1 VRLIERVWSGDSA
14 ADKAIRAALS
24 PLELLYRAGVAL
36 RGSFYDTGLTRVQPS
51 PIPTISI
58 GNLTVG
64 GTGKTPVAA
73 WVARRLKSLGETPAI
88 VLRGYGGD
96 EPLVHSRINPDIPVI
111 VSPDRAAG
119 IAEAKS
125 KGATVAVLDDAFQHR
140 RAARD
145 VDVVLISADNW
156 QEQQHVLPAGPYRE
170 PMSALSRAS
179 AVIITRKAA
188 DDARVQ
194 SIKSAVKSRFAGLPI
209 AVASLSP
216 GEIVLA
222 KSTDARA
229 PIAQLAGKR
238 VCAIAA
244 VGNPGAFFEQLERVG
259 AQVTRQAYPDH
270 HPFSKGDVAALAAAS
285 RSVDYVVC
293 TLKDAVKL
301 EPSWPADGRPL
312 WYVSLAVAI
321 ESGKP
326 AIEEL
331 LARLSRRK
339 KAV

>member
-14 ADKAIRAALS
+14 ADKAIRTVLS

-36 RGSFYDTGLTRVQPS
+36 RGSFYDTGLARVQAS

-73 WVARRLKSLGETPAI
+73 WVASRLKSLGESPAI

-96 EPLVHSRINPDIPVI
+96 EPLVHSRINPGIPVI
-111 VSPDRAAG
+111 VSADRVAG

-125 KGATVAVLDDAFQHR
+125 RGATVAVLDDAFQHR

-145 VDVVLISADNW
+145 VDLVLISADDW
-156 QEQQHVLPAGPYRE
+156 QEEQHVLPAGPYRE
-170 PMSALSRAS
+170 TMSALSRAS
-179 AVIITRKAA
+179 AVVITRKSA
-188 DDARVQ
+188 DDSSVQ
-194 SIKSAVKSRFAGLPI
+194 NVERAVKLRFPRLPI
-209 AVASLSP
+209 VVASLHP
-216 GEIVLA
+216 AEIVLA
-222 KSTDARA
+222 RSTDERK
-229 PIAQLAGKR
+229 PVGQLSGMR

-270 HPFSKGDVAALAAAS
+270 HPFSNVDVARLAAAS

-301 EPSWPADGRPL
+301 
-312 WYVSLAVAI
+312 
-321 ESGKP
+321 
-326 AIEEL
+326 
-331 LARLSRRK
+331 
-339 KAV
+339 

>member
-1 VRLIERVWSGDSA
+1 MRLIERVWAGNSA
-14 ADKAIRAALS
+14 ADKAIRTALT

-36 RGSFYDTGLTRVQPS
+36 RGSFYDTGLARVQRS

-73 WVARRLKSLGETPAI
+73 WVAWRLKSLGESPAI

-96 EPLVHSRINPDIPVI
+96 EPLVHSRINPEIPVI
-111 VSPDRAAG
+111 VSADRVAG
-119 IAEAKS
+119 VAEAKS
-125 KGATVAVLDDAFQHR
+125 QGATVAVLDDAFQHR

-145 VDVVLISADNW
+145 VDLVLMSADNW
-156 QEQQHVLPAGPYRE
+156 QEEQHVLPAGPYRE

-179 AVIITRKAA
+179 AVIITRKSAG
-188 DDARVQ
+188 DSLVH
-194 SIKSAVKSRFAGLPI
+194 SVEGAVKSRFPGLPI

-216 GEIVLA
+216 AEIVLA
-222 KSTDARA
+222 KSTDHHE
-229 PIAQLAGKR
+229 PINALAGKR

-244 VGNPGAFFEQLERVG
+244 VGNPSAFFEQLERVG

-270 HPFSKGDVAALAAAS
+270 HPFSNRDVAMLGAAS

-301 EPSWPADGRPL
+301 EPLWPADGRPL

-331 LARLSRRK
+331 LARLARRK
-339 KAV
+339 NAV